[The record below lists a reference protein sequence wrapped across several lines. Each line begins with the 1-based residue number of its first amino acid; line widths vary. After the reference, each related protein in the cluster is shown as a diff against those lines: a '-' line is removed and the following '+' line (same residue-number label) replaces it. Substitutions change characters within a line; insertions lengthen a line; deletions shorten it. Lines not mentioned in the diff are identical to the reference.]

1 MSSDTEPSAKTCAQE
16 QVSDS
21 DDDEYS
27 DAVENSDND
36 NGAFNVY
43 GRDDS
48 KIDSDSNSNHY
59 ARVRGHAVAFAASNT
74 SLASHHATPDNDDM
88 ELILQQIKELEKRE
102 TYTQHNTHNISQD
115 ENIDDIL
122 KQIKQFEEHNIEL
135 NKRRDEILQ
144 QDYDF
149 NKSLENDRQKDNDI
163 KCAIFATSINTIT
176 GDSIPTHKVNFKN
189 DDAIDDND
197 DDIKPLPKLTPE
209 QLRLQRLQYFN
220 KMLKL

>member
-1 MSSDTEPSAKTCAQE
+1 MSSDKMPSAKMCVQA
-16 QVSDS
+16 QVSKSNS
-21 DDDEYS
+21 DKDEDDE
-27 DAVENSDND
+27 DFENSDND

-48 KIDSDSNSNHY
+48 NHY
-59 ARVRGHAVAFAASNT
+59 DHVRGHAVASAASNT
-74 SLASHHATPDNDDM
+74 SPASHNTITDNDDM
-88 ELILQQIKELEKRE
+88 KLILQQIKELEERE
-102 TYTQHNTHNISQD
+102 KYTQQNTHNISQD
-115 ENIDDIL
+115 DEHENIDDIL
-122 KQIKQFEEHNIEL
+122 EQIKQFEEL

-149 NKSLENDRQKDNDI
+149 NKSLEHDRQKDNDI
-163 KCAIFATSINTIT
+163 KCGIFATSINTIT
-176 GDSIPTHKVNFKN
+176 EDAIPAHKVNFKN

-220 KMLKL
+220 KIKIIKNT